1 MVIPV
6 LVAAAPPFVPWPA
19 VFGLLATLQNV
30 ATISS
35 WQITPV
41 LVSGEVTVW
50 PARAKRLLLLV
61 GYRGLLRC
69 YGRRRQKQRND
80 ARELHTEPRN
90 DGGVAPA
97 SLHAIYTQVEMPL
110 PANVS
115 V

>member
-1 MVIPV
+1 
-6 LVAAAPPFVPWPA
+6 VARGVRAARDVAERRDHF
-19 VFGLLATLQNV
+19 LLADNAGV
-30 ATISS
+30 
-35 WQITPV
+35 
-41 LVSGEVTVW
+41 GEW
-50 PARAKRLLLLV
+50 RSHCLAARAKRLLLLV

-80 ARELHTEPRN
+80 ERELHTEPRN